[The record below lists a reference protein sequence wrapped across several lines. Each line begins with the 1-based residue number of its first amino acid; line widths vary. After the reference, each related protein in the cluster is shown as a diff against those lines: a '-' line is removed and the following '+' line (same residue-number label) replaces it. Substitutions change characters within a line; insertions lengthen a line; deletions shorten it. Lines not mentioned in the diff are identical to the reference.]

1 MRYTQETGEILQ
13 KKEIAPGIYDIT
25 VNLPKIAKA
34 ASVGQFVNI
43 YCGGFTLRRPISLCG
58 FDQKLGTVRLVF
70 EVRGEGT
77 KCLAEYSAGDMLD
90 VVGPLGHGFSM
101 TDSAKKAVIV
111 GGALAPRRF
120 AGCGILPA
128 ERSGDN
134 RFSHRVGGNPSAGL
148 PPQEQ
153 RPYSAPTTAPPAI
166 TVLPLRRLR
175 NI

>member
-13 KKEIAPGIYDIT
+13 KKEIAPGIYDIIIH
-25 VNLPKIAKA
+25 LPKIAKA

-43 YCGGFTLRRPISLCG
+43 SCGGFTLRRPISLCG

-77 KCLAEYSAGDMLD
+77 KCLAEYSVGDMLD

-111 GGALAPRRF
+111 GAASHPPLLPVANS
-120 AGCGILPA
+120 PA
-128 ERSGDN
+128 ERGGDN
-134 RFSHRVGGNPSAGL
+134 RFSHRVGAIFSRICRRSKDHSL
-148 PPQEQ
+148 
-153 RPYSAPTTAPPAI
+153 TTGPPACF
-166 TVLPLRRLR
+166 TTQALEEYLD
-175 NI
+175 